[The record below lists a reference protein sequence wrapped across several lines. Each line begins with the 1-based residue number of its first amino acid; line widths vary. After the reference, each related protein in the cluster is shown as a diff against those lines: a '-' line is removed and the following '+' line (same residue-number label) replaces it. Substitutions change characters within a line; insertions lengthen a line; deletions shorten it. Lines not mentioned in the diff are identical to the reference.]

1 MKHGG
6 NIFQFAKKL
15 HCRPD
20 QIIDFSANINPEQA
34 AKPES
39 CWNVPL
45 SPYADPEYPSLQQ
58 AIKQRYPFTNCVE
71 CEVFNGASAAI
82 FSLLRWLQPEH
93 LVLYSP
99 LYSEYETIARKLTCT
114 VQHIDRMSDTK
125 NDIPDNCTVIF
136 VNPSTPD
143 GKLYEMHKLIAKWQ
157 KKNCTII
164 IDESF
169 LDFCGA
175 ESASQFIPRYDK
187 LFIIKSLSKFY
198 GCAGIRI
205 GFILASQ
212 KKISALKQF
221 EPAWKLS
228 SFDMAYMQQAL
239 ANLAFITQTIEKT
252 NTNRKQLFDVLQDSG
267 LFKKIYP
274 GQANFL
280 LARLKNMDA
289 YQLQAQLEPGRILIR
304 ACDNFTGL
312 DKWHV
317 RFAVKDEKAINYLAK
332 YLV

>member
-6 NIFQFAKKL
+6 NIYQFAKKL
-15 HCRPD
+15 NCRPD

-34 AKPES
+34 VKPDS
-39 CWNVPL
+39 IQNVTL
-45 SPYADPEYPSLQQ
+45 TPYADPEYSDLKQ
-58 AIKQRYPFTNCVE
+58 AIKQRYHISNDIG

-82 FSLLRWLQPEH
+82 FSLLRWLQPKH
-93 LVLYSP
+93 LSLYSP
-99 LYSEYETIARKLTCT
+99 LYGEYETIASKLQCT
-114 VQHIDRMSDTK
+114 VQNINRFTDLA
-125 NDIPDNCTVIF
+125 NDIPENSTVIF

-143 GKLYEMHKLIAKWQ
+143 GKLYNLQKLLEKWRQ
-157 KKNCTII
+157 KSCTII

-169 LDFCGA
+169 LDFCDT
-175 ESASQFIPRYDK
+175 ESSSRLIPQYEK

-205 GFILASQ
+205 GFILASL
-212 KKISALKQF
+212 KNIAALKQL

-228 SFDMAYMQQAL
+228 SFDMEYIQTAL
-239 ANLAFITQTIEKT
+239 ANQAFVKQTIEKT
-252 NTNRKQLFDVLQDSG
+252 NTNREQLFHVLQNSG
-267 LFKKIYP
+267 LFKKIYQ

-280 LARLKNMDA
+280 LAQLKNMDA

-304 ACDNFTGL
+304 ICDNFTGL

-317 RFAVKDEKAINYLAK
+317 RFAVKDEKGIDHLEK
-332 YLV
+332 HLV